1 MLHAVA
7 AAVVVIL
14 NVRCWSWVRLCCV
27 WKLPNRC

>member
-7 AAVVVIL
+7 AAVVVIP